1 MAGEDKNQIEVTG
14 DGIDAAALT
23 MLFGRKMDYSELV
36 SVGPVPED
44 GGGGSGGG
52 DQRENEA
59 DVQIPVW
66 GYYNYNPYAYGTAD
80 MHEIRYQNPN
90 NCSIM

>member
-23 MLFGRKMDYSELV
+23 MLFRRKMDYSELV

-44 GGGGSGGG
+44 GGGGSDGG

-66 GYYNYNPYAYGTAD
+66 GYYNYNPCICVWNSRYA
-80 MHEIRYQNPN
+80 
-90 NCSIM
+90 